1 MFFDSSKERQ
11 DLVKELFSAVLKSA
25 GKGKDE
31 VITVL
36 GREMGMAFAAM
47 VKEPLQ
53 KIVDSK
59 ALKVNFQI
67 ELVDKGKRVSR
78 GKKSVPK
85 KKTKR

>member
-1 MFFDSSKERQ
+1 MFFDSAKDRQ

-25 GKGKDE
+25 GKGKNE

-47 VKEPLQ
+47 VKDPLQ

-67 ELVDKGKRVSR
+67 ELVDKGNRTS
-78 GKKSVPK
+78 GSKKTAPK

>member
-1 MFFDSSKERQ
+1 MFFDSAKDRQ
-11 DLVKELFSAVLKSA
+11 ELVKELFSAVLKSA

-67 ELVDKGKRVSR
+67 ELVDKGNRISR
-78 GKKSVPK
+78 GKKPAPK
-85 KKTKR
+85 KKTKK